1 MSEQEVLNEVMQMLE
16 AAPDNPKSCSCCALC
31 QRCSRITQ
39 EAGCA
44 IFHGQIQ
51 RGAWHPTFSWTKTKM
66 WRNSTNDMRYT
77 WAARTLKHWF
87 KVFSLL
93 AARRLVWSRKWMTW
107 KLCKSNSML
116 SSVAGNMALCC
127 GRMPA
132 DANTT
137 LIKATY
143 IDFEKEPAKEPSKE
157 AHKESYKVFPLLYTE
172 LRNWIHLLKFQ
183 NLRKSL
189 QKKPWASS
197 FWQNVTRMKLLGTWG
212 NQKNQK
218 EPEVPA

>member
-1 MSEQEVLNEVMQMLE
+1 MVAKVDDVEVVQ
-16 AAPDNPKSCSCCALC
+16 K
-31 QRCSRITQ
+31 
-39 EAGCA
+39 
-44 IFHGQIQ
+44 
-51 RGAWHPTFSWTKTKM
+51 
-66 WRNSTNDMRYT
+66 
-77 WAARTLKHWF
+77 
-87 KVFSLL
+87 
-93 AARRLVWSRKWMTW
+93 RLQKDFVI
-107 KLCKSNSML
+107 NSML

-137 LIKATY
+137 LIIATY

-157 AHKESYKVFPLLYTE
+157 AHKEPYKVFPLLYTE

-189 QKKPWASS
+189 QKKPWASQ
-197 FWQNVTRMKLLGTWG
+197 FWQNVTRMKLLGTRG

-218 EPEVPA
+218 EPEVPAQKKKEPENPSGGVNSYLVLGVEGLAVSRIGRLLSARGHYGHPPVNPSLK